1 MRLAQADHARIQLR
15 RVDLRQLRQV
25 VQRVA
30 LRIGR
35 EIQLVHLDDV
45 GRVASGDRSGELVPV
60 AVPVRKLARDVD
72 VRVLG
77 LEGLDGLVG
86 PFHAG
91 VAAPPVDAERHVAR
105 AQRGP
110 CVRCAAC
117 GTQNPPS
124 ASSTGAGGTT
134 DTGPPLSSG
143 DVTLRVNW
151 WGGDARVEGTNQA
164 IEAFPAKYPNI
175 HVTGEFSDWN
185 GYWDKL
191 ATSVAG
197 GNAPDVVQMDELYLA
212 SYAQRD
218 TLYDLSKLSQVDTS
232 QLDPSVVGLGKSNGT
247 LNALPIRTTGFGIVV
262 NDDALAQLGLT
273 LPDADTWTWDDLSA
287 FAKKISDASGG
298 SAVGISPMS
307 NGYSLRLWARQHG
320 EELFTDGKVSIS
332 PEALAGYFQ
341 LAVDWTKSGAA
352 ASASHQAEVAS
363 VALDQ
368 SDIATGKQVLSFIQA
383 TQITAYS
390 AAAGGAKFSLV
401 PIPTDDA
408 NKAPYGYLKPGMYWA
423 VSAKSEH
430 PAEAALFVNFMI
442 NDLDAGRILG
452 TERGIP
458 SNPKV
463 C

>member
-1 MRLAQADHARIQLR
+1 MRSTVLSR
-15 RVDLRQLRQV
+15 RS
-25 VQRVA
+25 VA
-30 LRIGR
+30 IAA
-35 EIQLVHLDDV
+35 ISLV
-45 GRVASGDRSGELVPV
+45 A
-60 AVPVRKLARDVD
+60 A
-72 VRVLG
+72 LG
-77 LEGLDGLVG
+77 L
-86 PFHAG
+86 
-91 VAAPPVDAERHVAR
+91 
-105 AQRGP
+105 
-110 CVRCAAC
+110 AAC
-117 GTQNPPS
+117 GTQNTPS

-134 DTGPPLSSG
+134 DTGPTLSSG

-151 WGGDARVEGTNQA
+151 WGGDARVQRTNKA
-164 IEAFPAKYPNI
+164 IDAFEAKYPNI

-218 TLYDLSKLSQVDTS
+218 TLYDLSKLSQLDTS
-232 QLDPSVVGLGKSNGT
+232 QLDPGVVGLGKSNGT
-247 LNALPIRTTGFGIVV
+247 LDAMPISTTGFGIMV

-273 LPDADTWTWDDLSA
+273 LPDTDTWTWDDLSA

-298 SAVGISPMS
+298 SAVGISPMN

-332 PEALAGYFQ
+332 TKTLAGFFQ
-341 LAVDWTKSGAA
+341 LALDWTKSGAA

-368 SDIATGKQVLSFIQA
+368 SDIATGKQVLSFTQA
-383 TQITAYS
+383 TQISAYS
-390 AAAGGAKFSLV
+390 AAAGDAKFSLV

-423 VSAKSEH
+423 VSAKSAH

-442 NDLDAGRILG
+442 NDPDAGAILG

-463 C
+463 VDAVSGSLSATEKIAADFDAKVAEHIGDAPEITPNGGSALDATIARYLQEVTFERQTPADAAKAFTAEIQDSIDSAS